1 MAEIPVASGGSPT
14 AIDVNVMTT
23 GDDQKRTSVL
33 IPPKDTKKLTRRER
47 MAELLQL
54 EIDQLSDTEVSAIL
68 SGNIGALSP
77 IAQAAV
83 IEYRC
88 CQMKLDPLTNPLI
101 KVQVKGSNKIILYA
115 RKEAAEQLRV
125 AHGVTV
131 TLISEQITP
140 DFYKVVLNFKHADG
154 REEPN
159 AGVEAIGAAKGEG
172 LANAMLKAW
181 SKALRRGTLAIT
193 GAGVS
198 DIGDSAPGSFPAG
211 PNS

>member
-1 MAEIPVASGGSPT
+1 MAETPVVPTVEESGQQL
-14 AIDVNVMTT
+14 AA
-23 GDDQKRTSVL
+23 
-33 IPPKDTKKLTRRER
+33 PKAAGNLTRRER
-47 MAELLQL
+47 LSSLLQL
-54 EIDQLSDTEVSAIL
+54 EFDQLSDAEISAL
-68 SGNIGALSP
+68 FSGNIGALSP
-77 IAQAAV
+77 LAQDAL
-83 IEYRC
+83 IDYRC
-88 CQMKLDPLTNPLI
+88 RQLQLDPLTNPLI
-101 KVQVKGSNKIILYA
+101 RVAVKGSNKIILYA

-131 TLISEQITP
+131 TLISEQLTP
-140 DFYKVVLNFKHADG
+140 DFYKVVLNFKHKDG

-159 AGVEAIGAAKGEG
+159 AGVEALGAAKGEG

-198 DIGDSAPGSFPAG
+198 DIGDSAPGAFPAG